1 MTVQHILTGAVIVAL
16 GIAAVLVYQRSDH
29 SGVVVVAQRE
39 SAPRVALEERVVE
52 SPAAVTPARKN
63 AKEQASPPAWDQAFI
78 DLVSKKYRY
87 LLADVRSSAV
97 RAKLMRLLLEREHL
111 VAALPE
117 SRPRMAQ
124 IEREIQA
131 LLPAAHFTTFDLLK
145 ESDDEQHHVLEYAG
159 GISNFAPLTPAQQ
172 RAVLEAK
179 LRHKRHFE
187 TVLRDA
193 GMDRET
199 LSFAE
204 REYAHSVVQRA
215 VQDYK
220 NGFLMDV
227 QPILSEDQYMLL
239 SNYETTEFD
248 RELQKLQIAINSK

>member
-1 MTVQHILTGAVIVAL
+1 V
-16 GIAAVLVYQRSDH
+16 
-29 SGVVVVAQRE
+29 
-39 SAPRVALEERVVE
+39 
-52 SPAAVTPARKN
+52 
-63 AKEQASPPAWDQAFI
+63 WDQAFI
-78 DLVSKKYRY
+78 DFVSKKYQY

-97 RAKLMRLLLEREHL
+97 RAKLMQLLLEREHL

-117 SRPRMAQ
+117 SRPRLAQ

-145 ESDDEQHHVLEYAG
+145 ESDEEQHHVLEYAG

-179 LRHKRHFE
+179 LRHKRQFE
-187 TVLRDA
+187 TALRDA

-204 REYAHSVVQRA
+204 RDYAHSVVQRA
-215 VQDYK
+215 MQDYK

-227 QPILSEDQYMLL
+227 QPILTEDQYMLL
-239 SNYETTEFD
+239 SNYETTELD